1 MTWVGSGHT
10 STLLT
15 KGKVSSLM
23 KSKSKSSKKHESVR
37 SETKV
42 EQLWTKDEEEEE
54 TKTKRRWMMIGEVAS
69 LPEK

>member
-1 MTWVGSGHT
+1 MDNVESGHT
-10 STLLT
+10 TLLT
-15 KGKVSSLM
+15 KGKVPSLM

-54 TKTKRRWMMIGEVAS
+54 TRQKGDG
-69 LPEK
+69 

>member
-1 MTWVGSGHT
+1 
-10 STLLT
+10 
-15 KGKVSSLM
+15 M

>member
-1 MTWVGSGHT
+1 MLVAHSPSKTGFFYKIT
-10 STLLT
+10 IKA
-15 KGKVSSLM
+15 KGKE
-23 KSKSKSSKKHESVR
+23 SSKKHKSVR

-54 TKTKRRWMMIGEVAS
+54 TKTKRRSMMIGEVAS